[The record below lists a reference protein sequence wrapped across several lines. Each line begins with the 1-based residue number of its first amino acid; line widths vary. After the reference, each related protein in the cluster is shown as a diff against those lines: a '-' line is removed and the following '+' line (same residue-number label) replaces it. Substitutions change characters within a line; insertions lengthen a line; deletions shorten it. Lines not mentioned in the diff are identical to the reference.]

1 MKTKINKGKKT
12 KKKTKY
18 GLKYCSPKISN
29 SNSNSNSNNSCFDY
43 NSLKQIAEKWNKE
56 NKSKIKITKDEKV
69 LWKNINSKLN
79 NKCNSEWCWINKVYV
94 NMNHG
99 DFFKPLKPT
108 SWNKNSKE
116 WLDNYNIEDVMQQY
130 EDKYKDFIF
139 LGPTPIDFDLKN
151 KNGKCMVDEL
161 CKIKINNLKK
171 KKKYK
176 IGIVFNVDPHYKEGQ
191 HWIALYC
198 DIKKSEIYY
207 FDSYGL
213 EPTNE
218 IKILI
223 NRFYDELYKINNK
236 CIIEINNKRHQFKN
250 SECGVYCLYFL
261 IQMLTKKITFNEF
274 CSSKMSDDMI
284 FKRREKY
291 FIS

>member
-1 MKTKINKGKKT
+1 MKIKINKRKKT
-12 KKKTKY
+12 QKKTKY

-29 SNSNSNSNNSCFDY
+29 SNSNYSSTNSCFDY
-43 NSLKQIAEKWNKE
+43 KSLKQIAEKWNKE

-69 LWKNINSKLN
+69 LWKNINNKLN
-79 NKCNSEWCWINKVYV
+79 NKCDSEWCWINKVYV
-94 NMNHG
+94 NLNHE
-99 DFFKPLKPT
+99 DFFRPLKPT

-130 EDKYKDFIF
+130 EDKYKEFIF

-151 KNGKCMVDEL
+151 KYGKCMVDEL
-161 CKIKINNLKK
+161 CKIKISNLKK

-176 IGIVFNVDPHYKEGQ
+176 IGIVFNLDPHYKDGQ

-261 IQMLTKKITFNEF
+261 IQMLTKKISFQEF